1 MLNSAI
7 VAHRRTLLLVLL
19 ATALLGAGCGQRSEP
34 VGALGQTYPV
44 SVQGAGGRPTVL
56 KAKPLRIV
64 ALDAGSAE
72 LLAALGVGDRLVG
85 IPSGVGTESGRAKA
99 ESVSD
104 TGQINVTGVIALD
117 PDLVVATQTTDQLD
131 LARIERESG
140 AAVYVQPAASI
151 VNVEEGAIDL
161 GFLVGAPASA
171 RQLVG
176 RIQRRVA
183 AVEARLQA
191 AAPVSVFVD
200 TGFFITVP
208 ERSLLGDLV
217 KHAKGESIAGATPGA
232 GPFPLADLR
241 QANPQ
246 VFLATSDSDVT
257 LASLR
262 DNPVTA
268 ELRVVRKRRLEIV
281 PSALVTRAGPRVAA
295 ALEAVARALHPD
307 AFK

>member
-1 MLNSAI
+1 VPVVSRARLLPC
-7 VAHRRTLLLVLL
+7 TL
-19 ATALLGAGCGQRSEP
+19 AAAALLGAGCGERSEP
-34 VGALGQTYPV
+34 VGALSQTYPV
-44 SVQGAGGRPTVL
+44 SVQGAGDRPTVI

-64 ALDAGSAE
+64 ALDEGAAE
-72 LLAALGVGDRLVG
+72 LLASLGVGERLIG
-85 IPSGVGTESGRAKA
+85 IPSGVRIASAKNA
-99 ESVSD
+99 AVTVSN
-104 TGQINVTGVIALD
+104 TGQINVSAVIALD
-117 PDLVVATQTTDQLD
+117 PDLIVATPTTDQLD
-131 LARIERESG
+131 LAHAARETG

-151 VNVEEGAIDL
+151 LNVEEGAIDV
-161 GFLVGAPASA
+161 GSLVGEPARA

-183 AVEARLQA
+183 SVEARLSETS
-191 AAPVSVFVD
+191 PVTVFVD

-217 KHAKGESIAGATPGA
+217 KRANGESVAGATPGP

-241 QANPQ
+241 KANPKI
-246 VFLATSDSDVT
+246 FLSTSDSEVT

-262 DNPVTA
+262 ANPITA
-268 ELRVVRKRRLEIV
+268 GLRAVKKKHVVIV

-295 ALEAVARALHPD
+295 GLEEIARALHPD